1 MSNSTSSKAKE
12 SLLLKDYIVIQEPE
26 TCQFYV
32 TLRSNFIKQNECKCY
47 NHFGIINDCNTAGC
61 YSFSNTDS
69 EIYNDFKEE
78 LQRAISV
85 IFSEDFS
92 IRNLV
97 ECLQQGIQPDEI
109 SDEEISF
116 VYEIYNRFLLKE
128 SHTQITAYTF
138 WNGRNW
144 ESISIHSEY
153 YNETDMVEMSEN
165 DQIEILSEMP
175 ETPHMKGAEAEIETE
190 NYIFQ
195 FSRFASNPWIC
206 TGSSL

>member
-1 MSNSTSSKAKE
+1 MSNSTISKE
-12 SLLLKDYIVIQEPE
+12 GLLKEFIVVSDPE
-26 TCQFYV
+26 TCQFFV
-32 TLRSNFIKQNECKCY
+32 TLRKNVIEQNECDCY

-61 YSFSNTDS
+61 YAFSNTES
-69 EIYNDFKEE
+69 SIYDDFKEE
-78 LQRAISV
+78 LQRAINV
-85 IFSEDFS
+85 VFSENFS
-92 IRNLV
+92 VKDLV
-97 ECLQQGIQPDEI
+97 ECLQQNIQPDEI
-109 SDEEISF
+109 SDEDIF
-116 VYEIYNRFLLKE
+116 VVYEIYNRFLSKE